1 MEKSVN
7 EVVKEV
13 KQVTDKSVFY
23 AVKTTDIIYV
33 TIIFFVFG
41 YYIAKV
47 SDNISDNLF
56 GTEYKKLSRNELIVE
71 IIFQMSLS
79 ILLSYFCKKVI
90 DRIPFPLEG
99 LGGFTHYKLK
109 EFTMSGGTFWMI
121 GIFFYQRSLVKK
133 INLLKKMF

>member
-1 MEKSVN
+1 MEKGVT

-33 TIIFFVFG
+33 TIIYFIFG

-47 SDNISDNLF
+47 TDSLCNSLF
-56 GTEYKKLSRNELIVE
+56 GTEFEKLSKNELI
-71 IIFQMSLS
+71 IQITFQMSLS
-79 ILLSYFCKKVI
+79 VLLSYFCKKII
-90 DRIPFPLEG
+90 DIIPFPLEG

-109 EFTMSGGTFWMI
+109 EFTMSGGAFWMI
-121 GIFFYQRSLVKK
+121 GIFFYERSLVKK
-133 INLLKKMF
+133 INLFKKMF